1 MADEKT
7 AREPRVGGRID
18 ALAPWALA
26 IGALLAVA
34 GFVANF
40 TVAPLVNGATVAEP
54 AMIGGTLVGNKL
66 LLSQK
71 IFYWHM
77 PVAMASFTALVF
89 TAYYSVR
96 FLITKKYCYDVRAK
110 LATEISLVFVLCTMA
125 TGEMWTRFEWG
136 VWWTWDPRLTT
147 YLILM
152 LIIIAYFILR
162 NAVED
167 TERRAVYSSVF
178 GILIFIDVPICF
190 MITRLIPSS
199 VHPVIFRTD
208 SGLSPEMLLP
218 LLLSL
223 FGFLLIA
230 FGLYRL
236 RLRAQLMEDALVR
249 IQDKLED

>member
-96 FLITKKYCYDVRAK
+96 FLMTKKYCFFVRAK

-136 VWWTWDPRLTT
+136 VWWTWEPRLTT
-147 YLILM
+147 YFVLM
-152 LIIIAYFILR
+152 LMIFGYFILR

>member
-96 FLITKKYCYDVRAK
+96 FLMTKKSCYEVPAK

-136 VWWTWDPRLTT
+136 VWWTWEPRLTT
-147 YLILM
+147 YFVLM
-152 LIIIAYFILR
+152 LMIFGYFILR